1 MFLSRIPASLASLT
15 LSGTALASTSALYAV
30 DPAASTVRI
39 TSSDGTQ
46 PYEVSLSNVAGSL
59 RVSGEQPSPRSLDL
73 VFDLKALHGTDSALD
88 QRLRGSRY
96 LWVDRFPYAVALA
109 SDMRATGAGTFAADA
124 TIALRNTSCLA
135 PMAFRWS
142 LNAEGG
148 QSVGHL
154 HGTSRVSA
162 RDFGIR
168 GDAAQDDWF
177 IAYDLRLVATSG
189 DAGSVTRHRPDSS
202 VITEDYPPPRCVPA
216 WAETTLSPETVR
228 AAQRG

>member
-1 MFLSRIPASLASLT
+1 MFLSRIPVSLALFT
-15 LSGTALASTSALYAV
+15 LSGAALASASALYAV

-46 PYEVSLSNVAGSL
+46 PYVVSLSNVAGSL
-59 RVSGEQPSPRSLDL
+59 RVGGEHLSPRSLDL
-73 VFDLKALHGTDSALD
+73 VFDLKALRGADSAQD

-109 SDMRATGAGTFAADA
+109 SGMRDTGAGTFAADA
-124 TIALRNTSCLA
+124 AIALRDTSCLA
-135 PMAFRWS
+135 TMAFRWS
-142 LNAEGG
+142 LDVEDGRP
-148 QSVGHL
+148 VGYL
-154 HGTSRVSA
+154 HGSSRISA

-168 GDAAQDDWF
+168 GETASENWL
-177 IAYDLRLVATSG
+177 IAYDLRLMPTSG
-189 DAGSVTRHRPDSS
+189 AAGSVTRHRPDSS

-228 AAQRG
+228 AAQHG